1 MKKIVENNLHT
12 FVICAYKEQPYLDEC
27 VKSLLNQTLKS
38 KIIISTSTPNDF
50 IKGIAK
56 KYSVELAIN
65 TKTKGHINDFCF
77 AYEQTHTKYVTLC
90 HQDDIYYPEFG
101 EMIVR
106 KMEKYKQP
114 IIGFSNYNE
123 RRNGKTIKSNLLLKV
138 KRIIN
143 FPLLLFGKFKFARM
157 LNLSFGNAIC
167 APSVTYNKEIVKA
180 PLIHS
185 DLKANIDWITY
196 IEFAKEKGSFVYV
209 SKPIMEHRIHEEST
223 TTAVIQNNIMR
234 EEDYLMFRKFWPKPI
249 AKFLTNIYCKSEDS
263 NELNKKKKGDKSKMK
278 IIMIAIYLF
287 LTISGLI
294 LYKKG
299 TNEKFLINFSN
310 GALNIKLSVMSIL
323 GLLCYLCS
331 FLIYMFIL
339 PMFDLTYIMPL
350 MSAFSSISIYVLS
363 ILVLN
368 ESVTAFGI
376 LGMIV
381 IVIGVLMINIKK

>member
-1 MKKIVENNLHT
+1 MKKKISNDIHT
-12 FVICAYKEQPYLDEC
+12 FVICAYKEQPYLEEC
-27 VKSLLNQTLKS
+27 IRSLQNQTIKS
-38 KIIISTSTPNDF
+38 KIMISTSTPNEF
-50 IKGIAK
+50 IKNMAK
-56 KYSVELAIN
+56 KYSVELVIN
-65 TKTKGHINDFCF
+65 NKTKGHINDFCF
-77 AYEQTHTKYVTLC
+77 AYEQVHTKYVTLC

-143 FPLLLFGKFKFARM
+143 FPLLLFGKFKLARM
-157 LNLSFGNAIC
+157 LNLSLGNAIC
-167 APSVTYNKEIVKA
+167 APSVTYNKEIVEA
-180 PLIHS
+180 PLIQS

-249 AKFLTNIYCKSEDS
+249 AKFLTNIYCKSENS
-263 NELNKKKKGDKSKMK
+263 NELNKKKKGDKNKMK

-299 TNEKFLINFSN
+299 TNENFLINFSN
-310 GALNIKLSVMSIL
+310 SSLNIKLSVMSIL

-363 ILVLN
+363 ILVLK

>member
-1 MKKIVENNLHT
+1 MKKKISNDIHT
-12 FVICAYKEQPYLDEC
+12 FIICAYKEQPYLEEC
-27 VKSLLNQTLKS
+27 IISLQNQTIKS
-38 KIIISTSTPNDF
+38 KIMISTSTPNEF
-50 IKGIAK
+50 IKNMAK
-56 KYSVELAIN
+56 KYSVELVIN
-65 TKTKGHINDFCF
+65 NKTKGHINDFCF
-77 AYEQTHTKYVTLC
+77 AYEQVHTKYVTLC

-143 FPLLLFGKFKFARM
+143 FPLLLFGKFKLARM
-157 LNLSFGNAIC
+157 LNLSLGNAIC
-167 APSVTYNKEIVKA
+167 APSVTYNKEIVEA
-180 PLIHS
+180 PLIQS

-249 AKFLTNIYCKSEDS
+249 AKFLTNIYCKSENS
-263 NELNKKKKGDKSKMK
+263 NELNKKKKGDKNKMK

-299 TNEKFLINFSN
+299 TNENFLINFSN
-310 GALNIKLSVMSIL
+310 SSLNIKLSVMSIL

-363 ILVLN
+363 ILVLK